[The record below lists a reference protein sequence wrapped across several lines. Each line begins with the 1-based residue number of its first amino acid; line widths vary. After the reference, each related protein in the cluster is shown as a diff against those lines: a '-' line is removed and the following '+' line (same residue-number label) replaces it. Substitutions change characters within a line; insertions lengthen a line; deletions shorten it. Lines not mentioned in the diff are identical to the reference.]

1 MINKMKKT
9 LVSLFSLFIIQFSY
23 SQSID
28 WVTEIKG
35 NSFEEILGTTV
46 SGNGDIY
53 ITGKIDES
61 TAAYFGNI
69 TVPYIYGRR
78 EHYFTAKCDSTGN
91 FRWVRIGGGNSYN
104 CGKSVALDENNNIY
118 TTGYSYGNAEFDS
131 FNLNVTSKSEKS
143 TLLKYDTDG
152 NLIWGV
158 KFGGNG
164 YWDEESGE
172 CLRYHNGYLYDFCRN
187 WGSTIFVNNQPIE
200 PFYGKTQMSYL
211 VKFDTLGNIVM
222 AKRIAGCSSSDLQIR
237 DVIPVND
244 DLIVTGFFQGDLS
257 IDTVNVGI
265 TYWHYQ
271 SFIAKF
277 NSSAELLWFKKFSSS
292 NSTSFILD
300 LDLDS
305 MQNIMATGVYVD
317 TLIVDNSTL
326 IKSESPYYNSFLCK
340 MDMDGN
346 MIWIKDIAGPGEIIS
361 IAMSQNGDK
370 TYLSGYF
377 IGPLQTGNLSLS
389 SPSGYNLFIL
399 KFDSSGNVNYGKN
412 YGKTDYIQVNAMGKS
427 NSGSIFI
434 TGQYLNSTILGP
446 YYLYADSLPGPWN
459 RTDGFIFKFNPSG
472 NPSSILSPEVSEDP
486 ILIYPNPVNGI
497 LNIRMGGENSSS
509 EKKIRIY
516 NTLGTVMYTAEMNTN
531 EISINCTDQKPGIY
545 CIRIIDGNK
554 QYDKKFIIE

>member
-1 MINKMKKT
+1 MKKT
-9 LVSLFSLFIIQFSY
+9 LASLFSLFIIQFSY

-28 WVTEIKG
+28 WVAEIKG
-35 NSFEEILGTTV
+35 NSFEEIKGTAV

-61 TAAYFGNI
+61 TKAYFGNI
-69 TVPYIYGRR
+69 CVPYIYGRR
-78 EHYFTAKCDSTGN
+78 EHYFTAKCDSAGN
-91 FRWVRIGGGNSYN
+91 FQWVRIGGGKLYNS
-104 CGKSVALDENNNIY
+104 GTSVALDDHNNVY
-118 TTGYSYGNAEFDS
+118 TTGYSLGNAVFDS
-131 FNLNVTSKSEKS
+131 LTLNVTSNYEKS

-152 NLIWGV
+152 NLKWGV

-164 YWDEESGE
+164 YWDDESGE
-172 CLRYHNGYLYDFCRN
+172 CLRYHKGYLYNFCRN
-187 WGSTIFVNNQPIE
+187 WGSTTVNNQLIE
-200 PFYGKTQMSYL
+200 PYNGKSQMSYL

-222 AKRIAGCSSSDLQIR
+222 AKRIAGSSSLDLCIR

-244 DLIVTGFFQGDLS
+244 DLIVTGFFEGDLS
-257 IDTVNVGI
+257 LDTVTCRI
-265 TYWHYQ
+265 TYWHHQ

-300 LDLDS
+300 IDLDS
-305 MQNIMATGVYVD
+305 KQNIMATGVYVD

-326 IKSESPYYNSFLCK
+326 IKSESPYFSSFFCK
-340 MDMDGN
+340 MDMNGN
-346 MIWIKDIAGPGEIIS
+346 LLWIKDIAGPGEINS
-361 IAMSQNGDK
+361 MALSQNDDE
-370 TYLSGYF
+370 TYLSGYYF
-377 IGPLQTGNLSLS
+377 GSLQTGNLSLS
-389 SPSGYNLFIL
+389 SPYGYNLFIL
-399 KFDSSGNVNYGKN
+399 KYDSSGNIKYGKS

-427 NSGSIFI
+427 NSGSTFI

-446 YYLYADSLPGPWN
+446 YFLYADSMPGPFN
-459 RTDGFIFKFNPSG
+459 STDGFIFKFNPSG
-472 NPSSILSPEVSEDP
+472 NPSSILSTEISADP
-486 ILIYPNPVNGI
+486 ILIYPNPGNGI
-497 LNIRMGGENSSS
+497 LNIRMEGENSSS

-516 NTLGTVMYTAEMNTN
+516 NTLGTVIYTTEMNAN